1 MIDDKTFL
9 LLTNSKIYKRYL
21 QDLERRLKS
30 QKFVENEIKS
40 LFDAEVFAHANE
52 RFFAEFVNKMS
63 FDEFANYVTSEL
75 TGDEEVER
83 RFQAISIFKSAKRDA
98 LRAALYSKN
107 HYLNNA
113 NEWKKLELVYQSEYF
128 NPFAHLVA
136 PQQPIDLILDI
147 SMFLNALNLKD
158 DEKMLVRCLLVEMET
173 WEIALIFGISNEA
186 AAHRKRR
193 LQARLAQT
201 FKVFYDCEQS
211 EDILTA

>member
-1 MIDDKTFL
+1 MIDDKNFL
-9 LLTNSKIYKRYL
+9 LLTNSKIYNRYL

-30 QKFVENEIKS
+30 QNFVENEIKS

-52 RFFAEFVNKMS
+52 RFFSEFVNKMS

-83 RFQAISIFKSAKRDA
+83 RFQAMSIFKSAKRDA
-98 LRAALYSKN
+98 MRAALYSKN
-107 HYLNNA
+107 HFRDHEGN
-113 NEWKKLELVYQSEYF
+113 WKKLELVYQSEYF
-128 NPFAHLVA
+128 NPFAQLVA

-193 LQARLAQT
+193 LQARLTQT